1 MATSSPTDTEIR
13 PQRADAV
20 RNRARVL
27 AAARDCMA
35 RRGLD
40 VQMDEIAKKAGVGVG
55 TVYRHFPNKDVL
67 IEALASDRFVRL
79 AELADE
85 ALEEP
90 DAWESFVEF
99 MRASAAIQVD
109 DKALSEVLV
118 SRPDTMRRAAE
129 SVNMLDRVG
138 RVIDRAKEA
147 GVVRMDAR
155 PEDVPMVMCALA
167 GACNHP
173 MSNPHRYISLI
184 IDGLRAPGS
193 TPLAD

>member
-1 MATSSPTDTEIR
+1 MATSSPTEAR

-27 AAARDCMA
+27 EAARDCMA
-35 RRGLD
+35 RQGLD
-40 VQMDEIAKKAGVGVG
+40 VQMEEIAKKAGVGVG
-55 TVYRHFPNKDVL
+55 TVYRHFPNKDEL

-85 ALEEP
+85 SLDQP
-90 DAWESFVEF
+90 DPWEAFVAF
-99 MRASAAIQVD
+99 MRASAMIQVD

-118 SRPDTMRRAAE
+118 SRPETMRRAAE

-138 RVIDRAKEA
+138 RVIGRAKEA
-147 GVVRMDAR
+147 GVVRGDAR

-173 MSNPHRYISLI
+173 MSNPDRYISLI
-184 IDGLRAPGS
+184 IDGLRAPGT

>member
-1 MATSSPTDTEIR
+1 MATSSPTDTR

-27 AAARDCMA
+27 DAARDCMA

-55 TVYRHFPNKDVL
+55 TVYRHFPNKDEL

-85 ALEEP
+85 SLEHP
-90 DAWESFVEF
+90 DPWEAFVAF
-99 MRASAAIQVD
+99 MRASAMIQVD

-118 SRPDTMRRAAE
+118 SRPETMRRAAE
-129 SVNMLDRVG
+129 SVNMLDRVA

-173 MSNPHRYISLI
+173 MSNPHRYISLV

>member
-1 MATSSPTDTEIR
+1 VATSSPTDTR

-27 AAARDCMA
+27 DAARDCMA

-55 TVYRHFPNKDVL
+55 TVYRHFPNKDEL

-85 ALEEP
+85 SLEHP
-90 DAWESFVEF
+90 DPWEAFVAF
-99 MRASAAIQVD
+99 MRASAMIQVD

-118 SRPDTMRRAAE
+118 SRPETMRRAAE

-173 MSNPHRYISLI
+173 MSNPHRYISLV

>member
-1 MATSSPTDTEIR
+1 VATSSPTDTR

-27 AAARDCMA
+27 DAARDCMA

-55 TVYRHFPNKDVL
+55 TVYRHFPNKDEL

-85 ALEEP
+85 SLEHP
-90 DAWESFVEF
+90 DPWEAFVAF
-99 MRASAAIQVD
+99 MRASAMIQVD

-118 SRPDTMRRAAE
+118 SRPETMRRAAE
-129 SVNMLDRVG
+129 SVNMLDRVA

-173 MSNPHRYISLI
+173 MSNPHRYISLV

>member
-1 MATSSPTDTEIR
+1 MATITPTETK
-13 PQRADAV
+13 PMRADAV

-27 AAARDCMA
+27 KAARDCMA

-40 VQMDEIAKKAGVGVG
+40 VQMEEIARKAGVGVG
-55 TVYRHFPNKDVL
+55 TVYRHFPNKDEL
-67 IEALASDRFVRL
+67 IEALAADRFVRL

-85 ALEEP
+85 ALEQP
-90 DAWESFVEF
+90 DPWEAFVDF

-118 SRPDTMRRAAE
+118 SRSDTMRRAAE
-129 SVNMLDRVG
+129 SVNMLDRVAL
-138 RVIDRAKEA
+138 VINRAKEA
-147 GVVRMDAR
+147 GVVRADAR

-173 MSNPHRYISLI
+173 MSNPERYISLI

-193 TPLAD
+193 TPLTT

>member
-1 MATSSPTDTEIR
+1 MATITPNDTK

-27 AAARDCMA
+27 DAARDCMA
-35 RRGLD
+35 RQGLD
-40 VQMDEIAKKAGVGVG
+40 VQMEEIAKKAGVGVG
-55 TVYRHFPNKDVL
+55 TVYRHFPNKDEL
-67 IEALASDRFVRL
+67 IEALAAHRFVRL

-85 ALEEP
+85 SLENP
-90 DAWESFVEF
+90 DPWEAFVAF
-99 MRASAAIQVD
+99 MRASAMIQVD

-118 SRPDTMRRAAE
+118 SRSDTMRRAAE
-129 SVNMLDRVG
+129 SVNMLDRVA
-138 RVIDRAKEA
+138 RVIGRAQEA
-147 GVVRMDAR
+147 GAVRADAR

-173 MSNPHRYISLI
+173 MADPDRYIALI

-193 TPLAD
+193 TPLAG